1 MSTAIQNSGKKIDDM
16 TSLRGTPSR
25 QMGFGAKPEA
35 FEKNGKKYNAREAM
49 IGMIRATCVTPSSA
63 LCAVESNT
71 ISADGPLSTEHLEQ
85 LTGGGQI
92 NLLQPGPYNGFSG
105 QLTTMAQVGEL
116 QQYMMVVAVQWRM
129 DVFPV
134 CATVKGNSLSF
145 TPSQDGSPP
154 IAKPVSPDAFVS
166 GIDAGANSD
175 FSATTPGVTFGPLGV
190 ANPPG
195 LKPAIAQI
203 GYWQDYAAYYMARAL
218 RLDWNYGLSHLFMKE
233 AMQYTM
239 FVPGNAQN
247 GSASDSEQ
255 DMNQILFQGND
266 YYQDKLEATSQFLQI
281 DRSRYGN
288 DTLAFAGQSI
298 FHPTRAYDTTGI
310 TYGGGMTKALLG
322 GNPEWHRLSCPVLI
336 GPGLPIGLVG
346 TIVNQEAFRQMFK
359 WMDPAC
365 GFDGPTPADF
375 TESELISAG
384 NSIAGTAGVTGAELS
399 SDPAGSVP
407 HAMQV
412 ITDRVIYKFGP
423 FSLTIAIRGVEM
435 TRDQL
440 AIVSDTQG
448 LQMIASATGLRV
460 HPNQLWHKA

>member
-1 MSTAIQNSGKKIDDM
+1 MNVQKGMTGQKLDDITA
-16 TSLRGTPSR
+16 LRGTPSR

-71 ISADGPLSTEHLEQ
+71 ISADGPLKTEDLEK
-85 LTGGGQI
+85 LTGAGQI
-92 NLLQPGPYNGFSG
+92 NLLQPGDYDGFSG
-105 QLTTMAQVGEL
+105 QLTTMAQVGVL
-116 QQYMMVVAVQWRM
+116 QQYMMVVAIQWRM

-134 CATVKGNSLSF
+134 CAAVKGNAYHVSDD
-145 TPSQDGSPP
+145 DGVPP
-154 IAKPVSPDAFVS
+154 LAKPVSPDAFVS
-166 GIDAGANSD
+166 GIDATTNND
-175 FSATTPGVTFGPLGV
+175 FSSGTAAGSPLGI
-190 ANPPG
+190 PSG

-218 RLDWNYGLSHLFMKE
+218 RLDWNYGLSHLFLKE

-247 GSASDSEQ
+247 GSASSSEQ
-255 DMNQILFQGND
+255 DMNQILYQGND
-266 YYQDKLEATSQFLQI
+266 YYQDRLDSNQQFLQI

-288 DTLAFAGQSI
+288 DTLALGGQSV
-298 FHPTRAYDTTGI
+298 FHPSRAYDTTDV
-310 TYGGGMTKALLG
+310 TYGGGATKALLG
-322 GNPEWHRLSCPVLI
+322 GNSEWHRLGCPVLV
-336 GPGLPIGLVG
+336 GPGLPLGIVG
-346 TIVNQEAFRQMFK
+346 TIVNQEAFRQFFK

-375 TESELISAG
+375 TESEQIAAG
-384 NSIAGTAGVTGAELS
+384 NSIAGAAGITGAEIGL
-399 SDPAGSVP
+399 DQTAPAA
-407 HAMQV
+407 HALQV
-412 ITDRVIYKFGP
+412 ITDRVIFKFGP
-423 FSLTIAIRGVEM
+423 WSLTIAIRGVEM

-448 LQMIASATGLRV
+448 LQMIAAATGLRT